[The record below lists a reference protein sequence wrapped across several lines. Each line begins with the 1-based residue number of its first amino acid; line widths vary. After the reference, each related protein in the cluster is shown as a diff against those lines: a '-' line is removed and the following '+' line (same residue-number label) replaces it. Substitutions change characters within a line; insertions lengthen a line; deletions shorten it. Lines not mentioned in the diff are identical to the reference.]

1 MLYIVILESTATG
14 CFGAI
19 GRWKQPF
26 RFIPKSSFCQ
36 GPDAYSNRVQ
46 VTDIF
51 ISDWKVAQSYPPKKS
66 INFQSS
72 LAHLTAQNI
81 QKHPR
86 LSDTVI
92 TSSPEV
98 LVSVSCV
105 EGTLQ
110 CDIVSNDLKHQY
122 PKKTRATQKS

>member
-1 MLYIVILESTATG
+1 MLYIMILESTATG

-51 ISDWKVAQSYPPKKS
+51 ISEDWKVAQSYPQQNPS
-66 INFQSS
+66 I
-72 LAHLTAQNI
+72 
-81 QKHPR
+81 
-86 LSDTVI
+86 
-92 TSSPEV
+92 
-98 LVSVSCV
+98 
-105 EGTLQ
+105 
-110 CDIVSNDLKHQY
+110 SNL
-122 PKKTRATQKS
+122 PWLI